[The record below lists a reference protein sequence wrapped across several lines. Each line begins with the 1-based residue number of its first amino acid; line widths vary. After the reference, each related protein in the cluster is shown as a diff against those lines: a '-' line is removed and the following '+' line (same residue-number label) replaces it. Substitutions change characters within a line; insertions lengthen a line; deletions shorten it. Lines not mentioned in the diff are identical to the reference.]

1 MRWSKVTGKQSLTAS
16 LTNHCWAGLRARLVS
31 QSGSLKFRQCSPA
44 RLITALLTAV
54 LTAVLLAPASMADTS
69 ADANFQ
75 PWLQA
80 LIEEARASGIS
91 ESIIEQAL
99 VPVTPIAQ
107 VISNDRNQ
115 AEFVE
120 TLAMYLEKRVTAW
133 RINTGRSRLAQHAAL
148 LNEVGER
155 YGVSPRV
162 IVAIWGIETN
172 YGSFTGGTDVI
183 RALVTL
189 AYDPRRAEY
198 FRGELLA
205 ALHILQDGHITHPD
219 MKGSWAGAMGQ
230 SQFMPS
236 SFRDFAVD
244 FDGDGRR
251 DIWTTEADVFASI
264 ANYLA
269 AAGWREGERW
279 GREVAIPSDYHARA
293 EQWQQGDTTHSCSVL
308 RRHTV
313 QLAVADWQM
322 AGVRQTNGSDLP
334 VADIPA
340 SIVFPDGP
348 EGKAFLTYPN
358 FRAILRYNCANNYA
372 LAVAT
377 LADSF

>member
-1 MRWSKVTGKQSLTAS
+1 MRWCKAAKDPNKAAS
-16 LTNHCWAGLRARLVS
+16 VFRRRLAGLQPAHQFRRVRF
-31 QSGSLKFRQCSPA
+31 SLA
-44 RLITALLTAV
+44 ALLFLV
-54 LTAVLLAPASMADTS
+54 LAPPFAVFAADES
-69 ADANFQ
+69 PDPAFQ
-75 PWLQA
+75 QWLQA
-80 LIEEARASGIS
+80 LIEEARQAGIP

-99 VPVTPIAQ
+99 VPVTPIPQ
-107 VISNDRNQ
+107 VVANDRNQ

-133 RINTGRSRLAQHAAL
+133 RINTGRERLARHADILEQVSAQ
-148 LNEVGER
+148 

-189 AYDPRRAEY
+189 AYDPRRAAY

-205 ALHILQDGHITHPD
+205 ALQILKEGHISHPD

-279 GREVAIPSDYHARA
+279 GREVQVPADYHARA
-293 EQWQQGDTTHSCSVL
+293 GQWQQGDTAYSCSVL

-313 QLAVADWQM
+313 QLPVNEWQM
-322 AGVRQTNGSDLP
+322 QGVRQINGADLP
-334 VADIPA
+334 AADIPA
-340 SIVFPDGP
+340 SIVFPDG
-348 EGKAFLTYPN
+348 EAGQAFLTYPN

-372 LAVAT
+372 LAVAR

>member
-1 MRWSKVTGKQSLTAS
+1 MRLCKAAGKKFDAACVIKRRL
-16 LTNHCWAGLRARLVS
+16 ARL
-31 QSGSLKFRQCSPA
+31 QSALVFVMLTLFSITAFPA
-44 RLITALLTAV
+44 DESANPTTNPDPEFQQWLQTLIT
-54 LTAVLLAPASMADTS
+54 
-69 ADANFQ
+69 
-75 PWLQA
+75 
-80 LIEEARASGIS
+80 EARAAGIS

-99 VPVTPIAQ
+99 IPVTPIPQ
-107 VISNDRNQ
+107 VVANDRNQ

-120 TLAMYLEKRVTAW
+120 TLAMYLEKRVTDW
-133 RINTGRSRLAQHAAL
+133 RINTGRDRLARHADVLEQVSAQ
-148 LNEVGER
+148 
-155 YGVSPRV
+155 YGVSARV

-172 YGSFTGGTDVI
+172 YGSFTGGTDVV

-189 AYDPRRAEY
+189 AYDPRRADY

-205 ALHILQDGHITHPD
+205 ALQILQDGHITHAD

-269 AAGWREGERW
+269 GAGWREGERW
-279 GREVAIPSDYHARA
+279 GREVQLPDDYHARA
-293 EQWQQGDTTHSCSVL
+293 DQWQQADAAHSCSVL

-313 QLAVADWQM
+313 QLPVNEWQM
-322 AGVRQTNGSDLP
+322 HGVRQVSGADLP
-334 VADIPA
+334 AADIPA
-340 SIVFPDGP
+340 SIVFPDGA
-348 EGKAFLTYPN
+348 EGQAFLTYPN

>member
-1 MRWSKVTGKQSLTAS
+1 MRWSKVTGNQFFT
-16 LTNHCWAGLRARLVS
+16 AGLLKRWWVRLQPHLVNTCDSVTSRPGNSARLFAAF
-31 QSGSLKFRQCSPA
+31 LMAALLSPA
-44 RLITALLTAV
+44 SIANTT
-54 LTAVLLAPASMADTS
+54 PADP
-69 ADANFQ
+69 NFQ

-99 VPVTPIAQ
+99 VPVTPIPQ

-120 TLAMYLEKRVTAW
+120 TLAMYLEKRVTDW
-133 RINTGRSRLAQHAAL
+133 RINTGRNRLAQHTAL
-148 LNEVGER
+148 LDEVGKR

-198 FRGELLA
+198 FRAELLA

-279 GREVAIPSDYHARA
+279 GREVAIPADYHQRA
-293 EQWQQGDTTHSCSVL
+293 AQWQQGDVAHTCSVL

-313 QLAVADWQM
+313 QLPVMDWQM
-322 AGVRQTNGSDLP
+322 AGIRQADGEQLP
-334 VADIPA
+334 AADIPA

-348 EGKAFLTYPN
+348 DGKAFLTYPN